1 MLIASCSIP
10 FLYLKI
16 FITITFKYILKYIR
30 MHICQEKDSVRD
42 RLRSEE
48 TKGGKES
55 KSDKEKMTTRTS
67 DVPNWEQDEQG
78 QEGAE

>member
-1 MLIASCSIP
+1 
-10 FLYLKI
+10 
-16 FITITFKYILKYIR
+16 